1 MMNDDIEPPSPS
13 GQQDSTND
21 SWLRRIG
28 RSFGS
33 GLKSRD
39 DLNAALD
46 EAQAEEVIDSDA
58 RWMIEG
64 VLDVAETQVRDI
76 MIPRGQMSV
85 VERDATLAEVIKEVT
100 ESGHSRFPVIGDSR
114 DEIVGLLLAKDLL
127 RRLAKVEGV
136 LGEAVEGPFDV
147 RESLRPV
154 VFVPESKRL
163 NVLLKEFRA
172 SRNHMAVVV
181 DEYGGIS
188 GLVTIE
194 DVLEQIVG
202 EIDDEHDEAEGAFI
216 LRQDD
221 DRFAVRALTP
231 IEEFNRYFD
240 CSFSDEEFDT
250 VGGLVTHEFGRMPT
264 RGEQVQIGEF
274 RFAVQRA
281 DSRRVLQLQV
291 TLVDPE
297 PDEAGSND

>member
-1 MMNDDIEPPSPS
+1 MNDDIEPPSPS

-136 LGEAVEGPFDV
+136 LGEAAEGPFDV

>member
-1 MMNDDIEPPSPS
+1 MMNDELEPPSPS
-13 GQQDSTND
+13 GQQDSNND

-28 RSFGS
+28 RSFG
-33 GLKSRD
+33 GGMKTRE
-39 DLNAALD
+39 DLFEALD
-46 EAQAEEVIDSDA
+46 EAQAEEIIDSDA

-85 VERDATLAEVIKEVT
+85 VERDASLADVIKEVT

-127 RRLAKVEGV
+127 RRLAKVEGA
-136 LGEAVEGPFDV
+136 LGEAAQGPFDV

-240 CSFSDEEFDT
+240 CTFSDEEFDT

-264 RGEQVQIGEF
+264 RGEHVQIGEF
-274 RFAVQRA
+274 KFAVQRA

-297 PDEAGSND
+297 PDEDTEQ